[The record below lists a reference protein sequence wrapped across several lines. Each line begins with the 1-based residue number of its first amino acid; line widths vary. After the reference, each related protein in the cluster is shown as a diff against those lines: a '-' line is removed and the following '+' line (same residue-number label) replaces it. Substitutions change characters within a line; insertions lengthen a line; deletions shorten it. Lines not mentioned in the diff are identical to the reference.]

1 MEKNAFTNLLQM
13 AVSINNTTIS
23 NCKCL
28 SEFFHKWTCFQIKSE
43 RREIDWDMGKIKVPL
58 HLNNPLEHWV
68 SCLELTHLYPTY
80 EELDLRRFYAKNQ
93 EAKLKTN
100 KRSILKYRLSKS
112 QKGQSDNCS
121 FVRSLVRSTK
131 YWYSRPFSINLIFI
145 FFILSAVPSTFFLK
159 SQKKIYFFWNSTK
172 LDVSIEQKMVEISIH
187 INFAL

>member
-1 MEKNAFTNLLQM
+1 M

-28 SEFFHKWTCFQIKSE
+28 SEFFYKWTCFQIKSE
-43 RREIDWDMGKIKVPL
+43 RREIDWEMGKIKVPVQ
-58 HLNNPLEHWV
+58 LNNPLEHWV

-100 KRSILKYRLSKS
+100 RRSILTYCDRKSKS
-112 QKGQSDNCS
+112 KKKKKDESDNCS

-145 FFILSAVPSTFFLK
+145 FFILSAVPSTFFLQSLK
-159 SQKKIYFFWNSTK
+159 NFYFFWNSTK
-172 LDVSIEQKMVEISIH
+172 LDVSIEQKIVEP
-187 INFAL
+187 INTHCSYKNI